1 MVYDVRGT
9 PQKNYSLLVSSEPRI
24 IMNTKLVQVRFWSC
38 SNIRQSLK
46 QLPISSR
53 NVFSLAWDPAG
64 SRREHLWIQLP
75 QSQHTARYK
84 HQHRAPSPQPHKIK
98 GFHLEQILIT
108 HPKTHPISTDKA
120 DIGVARFLRVPLW
133 WIKTT
138 LIWKQMQH

>member
-9 PQKNYSLLVSSEPRI
+9 PQKNYSFLVSSEPRI
-24 IMNTKLVQVRFWSC
+24 IMNTKLAQVLFWSC

-75 QSQHTARYK
+75 PEPAHGKVQTPGQGSRHT
-84 HQHRAPSPQPHKIK
+84 PQPHKIK
-98 GFHLEQILIT
+98 GFHHKQILT
-108 HPKTHPISTDKA
+108 VHGKNRLNKH
-120 DIGVARFLRVPLW
+120 R
-133 WIKTT
+133 
-138 LIWKQMQH
+138 